1 MVMAG
6 AGGCRQIVQAE
17 LVVSL
22 EGVGGRDLEW
32 LG

>member
-1 MVMAG
+1 LVLAG
-6 AGGCRQIVQAE
+6 AGGCRQIEQAE

>member
-1 MVMAG
+1 MVLAG
-6 AGGCRQIVQAE
+6 AGGCRQIVQTE

-22 EGVGGRDLEW
+22 EGEGTRDLEW